1 VNRRA
6 IKVIFAVG
14 LPAFALVFV
23 VAAPGLRIW
32 LGARFR
38 PEMVPALRVLLAGC
52 FLNLLGVPGYYTL
65 LGLGRIKQIIASQVA
80 QSVTNAGLISTIG
93 LLSGRASTGLTAAA
107 AAAGIAVGGIY
118 CLYAARVRPPVG
130 SNPESLHMETPVQDV
145 AS

>member
-6 IKVIFAVG
+6 IKLIFAVG
-14 LPAFALVFV
+14 LPAFALVFL
-23 VAAPGLRIW
+23 VAAPSLRFW

-38 PEMVPALRVLLAGC
+38 PEIVPALRVLLAGS

-80 QSVTNAGLISTIG
+80 QCGTNAGLISTIG
-93 LLSGRASTGLTAAA
+93 LLSGTASTGLTAAA
-107 AAAGIAVGGIY
+107 AAAGIAVGGLY
-118 CLYAARVRPPVG
+118 CLCAATVRTRIG
-130 SNPESLHMETPVQDV
+130 ANPESLRTETSAQEV